1 MTINKINI
9 GTLLKISIAIAV
21 SFSFLIIIESRGHPF
36 SYFSTRC
43 IDYQQKEFSRRL
55 NDKLVDYS
63 SEAKLNGVSASSTD
77 KEFRRKISDG
87 ELVRVR
93 SGSLYVID
101 RMLFSYPAV
110 TGKSKSLLDEI
121 ARRFREKTSAKGLP
135 GARFYITSMT
145 RKTDDLRSL
154 RRLNTNSSEN
164 SPHLYGNAFDIS
176 YKRFSARKL
185 ILTNCDMKFLKEALA
200 QVIWQ
205 LNEENKC
212 WATYERMQNCYHVVA
227 R

>member
-1 MTINKINI
+1 
-9 GTLLKISIAIAV
+9 
-21 SFSFLIIIESRGHPF
+21 
-36 SYFSTRC
+36 
-43 IDYQQKEFSRRL
+43 
-55 NDKLVDYS
+55 
-63 SEAKLNGVSASSTD
+63 VSASKTD

-93 SGSLYVID
+93 TGRRYVLD

-110 TGKSKSLLDEI
+110 TRESKSLLDEI
-121 ARRFREKTSAKGLP
+121 ARRFREKASEKGLP

-145 RKTDDLRSL
+145 RKTDDLKNL

-176 YKRFSARKL
+176 YKRFSAHKL
-185 ILTNCDMKFLKEALA
+185 ILTSCDIQFLKEVLA
-200 QVIWQ
+200 EVIWQ
-205 LNEENKC
+205 VRNEDKC
-212 WATYERMQNCYHVVA
+212 WATYERMQNCYHIVA